1 MSIET
6 KQYIASDKDIETLAG
21 EILDVDQ
28 AASSKRGI
36 YFKAAIAT
44 TQAELKSPPRQRNV
58 TAEKLSAAEIEEHL
72 KAFEAVAER
81 FHAAVVR
88 VAEATVPDPDAKMRR
103 KRTRY
108 SHSALST
115 IRGFI
120 RAGNDI
126 RAVAAHKATKA
137 ALATPMRK
145 RKPSVDQLKR
155 QVGTLGTALHK
166 LAKQLCGADREIA
179 LETLR
184 PILAQLAT
192 AAGVPAS
199 GKVFALTN
207 LSAARESRR
216 AA

>member
-1 MSIET
+1 MTIET
-6 KQYIASDKDIETLAG
+6 KNFIASENDIEKLAG
-21 EILDVDQ
+21 LILDTDQ
-28 AASSKRGI
+28 RASSARGI

-44 TQAELKSPPRQRNV
+44 TQAELQSPPRQRNV
-58 TAEKLSAAEIEEHL
+58 NAERLSATDIETHL
-72 KAFEAVAER
+72 KAFESVAER

-88 VAEATVPDPDAKMRR
+88 IAEATVPVPDNKLRR

-115 IRGFI
+115 IRGYI

-126 RAVAAHKATKA
+126 RAIAAHKATKA

-145 RKPSVDQLKR
+145 RKASVDQLKR
-155 QVGTLGTALHK
+155 RVGTLGASLQR
-166 LAKQLCGADREIA
+166 LAKQLCGADREAA

-184 PILAQLAT
+184 PILAQLAAT
-192 AAGVPAS
+192 TGQSS
-199 GKVFALTN
+199 GRVLN
-207 LSAARESRR
+207 ISSVRESRK